1 MDETEFLD
9 RIEATLNE
17 IEALAEREAAASGN
31 EVEPSRS
38 GNVLTLE
45 FENHSKIIVNS
56 QAPLQEIWV
65 AAKTGGFHFRL
76 DGGRWRNTRDGTELF
91 AALSQ
96 LIREQAA

>member
-9 RIEATLNE
+9 RIEAALNE

-56 QAPLQEIWV
+56 QASMQEIWV